1 MAHTVTPGIL
11 SLQTIYI
18 INRKESM
25 KVNISNLLIQML
37 EGTKTSLLIFFLTS
51 IFALPLGLV
60 ISLLRM
66 SKLKIIN
73 IPIRIYL
80 LIVRGTPLMLQLLFI
95 YFAPYYLLG
104 LSYDRFVAA
113 ILAFVLNY
121 AAYFAE
127 IYRGGI
133 ESIPKGQY
141 EAAVMLGFTKL
152 QTFIRIILPQVIKR
166 ILPAMGNEFMTLVK
180 DTALAQTIAVAE
192 LFRIASGAASRA
204 FSTLPFIIAGIIYLI
219 LNFIVEWVFNRVEK
233 RLDYY
238 K

>member
-1 MAHTVTPGIL
+1 MNIP
-11 SLQTIYI
+11 SLLT
-18 INRKESM
+18 
-25 KVNISNLLIQML
+25 QML
-37 EGTKTSLLIFFLTS
+37 EGTKTSILIFFLTL
-51 IFALPLGLV
+51 IFSLPLGLV
-60 ISLLRM
+60 VAQLRM
-66 SKLKIIN
+66 SRFKIIN
-73 IPIRIYL
+73 IPIRLYL

-95 YFAPYYLLG
+95 YFAPYYLMK

-113 ILAFVLNY
+113 LLAFSLNY

-141 EAAVMLGFTKL
+141 EAASMLGFTKMH
-152 QTFIRIILPQVIKR
+152 TFMRIILPQVVKR
-166 ILPAMGNEFMTLVK
+166 IMPAMGNEFMTLVK

-192 LFRIASGAASRA
+192 LFRIASSAASRA
-204 FSTLPFIIAGIIYLI
+204 FSTLPFIFAGIIYLV
-219 LNFIVEWVFNRVEK
+219 LNSLVEWAFNKAEK

>member
-1 MAHTVTPGIL
+1 MD
-11 SLQTIYI
+11 
-18 INRKESM
+18 
-25 KVNISNLLIQML
+25 ISKLIFQLLD
-37 EGTKTSLLIFFLTS
+37 GTKTSLLIFILTA
-51 IFALPLGLV
+51 IFALPLGLL

-95 YFAPYYLLG
+95 YFAPYYLMG

-113 ILAFVLNY
+113 IIAFALNY

-133 ESIPKGQY
+133 ESMPKGQY
-141 EAAVMLGFTKL
+141 EAATMLGFTKF
-152 QTFIRIILPQVIKR
+152 QTFMRIILPQVIKR
-166 ILPAMGNEFMTLVK
+166 ILPSMGNEFMTLVK

-192 LFRIASGAASRA
+192 LFRIASNSASRA
-204 FSTLPFIIAGIIYLI
+204 FSTLPLILAGVIYLI
-219 LNFIVEWVFNRVEK
+219 LNCVVEWSFYYAEK

>member
-1 MAHTVTPGIL
+1 
-11 SLQTIYI
+11 
-18 INRKESM
+18 
-25 KVNISNLLIQML
+25 ML
-37 EGTKTSLLIFFLTS
+37 EYTKISLVIFFLTL
-51 IFALPLGLV
+51 IFALPLGLA

-66 SKLKIIN
+66 SKLKILN
-73 IPIRIYL
+73 IPIRVYL

-113 ILAFVLNY
+113 ILAFTLNY

-133 ESIPKGQY
+133 ESISKGQY
-141 EAAVMLGFTKL
+141 EAASMLGFTKL
-152 QTFIRIILPQVIKR
+152 HTFIKIILPQVVKR
-166 ILPAMGNEFMTLVK
+166 ILPSMGNEFMTLVK

-192 LFRIASGAASRA
+192 LFRIASNAASRA
-204 FSTLPFIIAGIIYLI
+204 SSTLPYIIAGIIYLI
-219 LNFIVEWVFNRVEK
+219 LNSLIEWIFNKVEK
-233 RLDYY
+233 HLDYY

>member
-1 MAHTVTPGIL
+1 MD
-11 SLQTIYI
+11 
-18 INRKESM
+18 
-25 KVNISNLLIQML
+25 ISRLLIQLL
-37 EGTKTSLLIFFLTS
+37 EGTKTSLLIFVLTL
-51 IFALPLGLV
+51 IFAIPMGLF
-60 ISLLRM
+60 IALLRM
-66 SKLKIIN
+66 KKLKIIN

-80 LIVRGTPLMLQLLFI
+80 LIVRGTPLLLQLLFI

-141 EAAVMLGFTKL
+141 EAAAMLGFTKI
-152 QTFIRIILPQVIKR
+152 QTFMRIILPQVVKR
-166 ILPAMGNEFMTLVK
+166 ILPVMGNEFMTLVK
-180 DTALAQTIAVAE
+180 DTALAQTLAVAE
-192 LFRIASGAASRA
+192 LFRIASNSASRA
-204 FSTLPFIIAGIIYLI
+204 FSTLPLVFAGIIYLI
-219 LNFIVEWVFNRVEK
+219 LNCVVEWSFNHAEK

>member
-1 MAHTVTPGIL
+1 MD
-11 SLQTIYI
+11 
-18 INRKESM
+18 
-25 KVNISNLLIQML
+25 ISNLLIQLL
-37 EGTKTSLLIFFLTS
+37 EGTKTSLLIFFLTL
-51 IFALPLGLV
+51 IFAIPLGLL

-66 SKLKIIN
+66 NRLKIIN

-80 LIVRGTPLMLQLLFI
+80 LIVRGTPLLLQLLFV

-141 EAAVMLGFTKL
+141 EAAAMLGFSKV
-152 QTFIRIILPQVIKR
+152 QTFMRIILPQVAKR
-166 ILPAMGNEFMTLVK
+166 ILPVMGNEFMTLVK
-180 DTALAQTIAVAE
+180 DTALAQTLAVAE
-192 LFRIASGAASRA
+192 LFRIASNSASRA
-204 FSTLPFIIAGIIYLI
+204 FSTLPLVFAGIIYLI
-219 LNFIVEWVFNRVEK
+219 LNCVVEWSFNYAEK